1 MRLWSF
7 TLLLALS
14 ACATSSTNGPDA
26 STETTSS
33 RAEKNRLACKKMCE
47 VAGDAEDNTAAV
59 ATCQAQCGTD
69 NADADPAR

>member
-7 TLLLALS
+7 TLLLALG
-14 ACATSSTNGPDA
+14 ACATSTPSAPDA
-26 STETTSS
+26 SAETTPS

-47 VAGDAEDNTAAV
+47 VAGDAEDNAAAV
-59 ATCQAQCGTD
+59 AHCQAQCDEG